1 MAAAWVKVAP
11 NGRLSL
17 PIEIRRQLGVEKG
30 GDLVLGDVEDGAVTL
45 MTAEAS
51 VRRVQRL
58 ARELFGDR
66 LPSVDEFLERLP
78 DFDALT
84 RSASLLQRWKRREA
98 PRVPTG
104 RDPRAA

>member
-1 MAAAWVKVAP
+1 MSTSWVKVSA

-17 PIEIRRQLGVEKG
+17 PVEIRRQLGVERG
-30 GDLVLGDVEDGAVTL
+30 GDLVLGREEDGAVTL

-66 LPSVDEFLERLP
+66 LPTVDEFLAHKREQVALEQRKLDRL
-78 DFDALT
+78 A
-84 RSASLLQRWKRREA
+84 RKA
-98 PRVPTG
+98 PAGTDEV
-104 RDPRAA
+104 A

>member
-30 GDLVLGDVEDGAVTL
+30 GDLVLGDIEDGAVTL

-66 LPSVDEFLERLP
+66 LPSVDEFLAYKREQAALEER
-78 DFDALT
+78 
-84 RSASLLQRWKRREA
+84 KMRRLAGEEVAEA
-98 PRVPTG
+98 
-104 RDPRAA
+104 DEIA